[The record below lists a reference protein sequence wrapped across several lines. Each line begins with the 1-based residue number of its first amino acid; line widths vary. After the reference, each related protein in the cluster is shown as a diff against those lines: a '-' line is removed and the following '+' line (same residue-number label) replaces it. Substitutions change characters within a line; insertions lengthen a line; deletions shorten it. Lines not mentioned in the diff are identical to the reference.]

1 MDHSPLGGLTLP
13 AGPRW
18 MHRLATTVRPS
29 AAMPTR
35 AAPQVSTTAPQA
47 PPPAG
52 TVYTYDAHPLYAL
65 DMTLESD
72 RQRFHDELSLLTSLQ
87 GIVNRD
93 VVRLLL
99 FTQAVDE
106 YWVEK
111 LRAPGGMLEGMVF
124 VQVPDLVSLVSSF
137 RSLLRGAVVWDP
149 AVPATHTVAY
159 TIAGAEDLVVL
170 RYDPTAGA
178 LYHHLVSSGQIAVGK
193 RLLHADG
200 TSVFTGQGTIPET
213 SLAST
218 GSAKVDAQLW
228 AKVHYLDAGL
238 TNPMYL
244 YAAAMDGFW
253 FALHTFLEPSQFASL
268 PWLSAL
274 EDRDFFIAKRAFF
287 YDMSPW
293 TDEAPR
299 DDPGQPLGTDYQ
311 AWLQILASAARR
323 ASGTFFA
330 HNGLGSLKYCD
341 LSAIAPALTSRH
353 ECVALE
359 HTRTAVVSAF
369 NGFSDYGVL
378 IPSVA
383 NTSAYRHHPP
393 IALAQNPPP
402 LDEKDMAARGYL
414 DADGLV
420 TPKVYLLLT
429 MADYDAIQYL
439 LAYAPLVWEDPNR
452 GALPL
457 AWGINPNHLSSEQ
470 GAVAWRHL
478 YATKTANDYFVGWA
492 GGGAGYLHPNRL
504 VAPRPPSGFGTNVH
518 GWLAYAAPYYRR
530 FDYRVSSF
538 LYATE
543 PLDPSVLDGYA
554 TLSPIGNAVVSFVA
568 EDVRAY
574 PQLVEG
580 VPFVS
585 IIRGSGTSGDEVH
598 GRVDPAKLAVSPL
611 FLAVTPGLYK
621 TPTEVRAFYDSIRA
635 ERPAY
640 HYEAVDPYTFF
651 FLAHRHL
658 TRPTAPP
665 RQAAQ
670 FLSQSVP
677 LTMRAGESYTA
688 SVTMR
693 NTGTAAWTRAAQY
706 LLGAQNPQDNLTWG
720 FARAKLPPMPA
731 VIAAGER
738 VTFTFT
744 VKAPATPGRHNFQW
758 QMVQEHVAW
767 FGDMTQ
773 NVAVA
778 VQA

>member
-1 MDHSPLGGLTLP
+1 M
-13 AGPRW
+13 
-18 MHRLATTVRPS
+18 
-29 AAMPTR
+29 
-35 AAPQVSTTAPQA
+35 
-47 PPPAG
+47 
-52 TVYTYDAHPLYAL
+52 
-65 DMTLESD
+65 
-72 RQRFHDELSLLTSLQ
+72 
-87 GIVNRD
+87 
-93 VVRLLL
+93 
-99 FTQAVDE
+99 
-106 YWVEK
+106 
-111 LRAPGGMLEGMVF
+111 
-124 VQVPDLVSLVSSF
+124 
-137 RSLLRGAVVWDP
+137 
-149 AVPATHTVAY
+149 
-159 TIAGAEDLVVL
+159 
-170 RYDPTAGA
+170 
-178 LYHHLVSSGQIAVGK
+178 
-193 RLLHADG
+193 
-200 TSVFTGQGTIPET
+200 
-213 SLAST
+213 AST

-268 PWLSAL
+268 LWLSAL

-287 YDMSPW
+287 CDMSPW

-299 DDPGQPLGTDYQ
+299 DDLGQPLGTDYR

-353 ECVALE
+353 DCVALE
-359 HTRTAVVSAF
+359 YTRTAVVSAF
-369 NGFSDYGVL
+369 NGFSDYGVV

-383 NTSAYRHHPP
+383 NTSAYRHHTP

-457 AWGINPNHLSSEQ
+457 AWSINPNHLSSEQ

-478 YATKTANDYFVGWA
+478 YATRTANDYFVGWA

-504 VAPRPPSGFGTNVH
+504 VAPRSPSGFGTNVH

-543 PLDPSVLDGYA
+543 PLDPLVLDGYA
-554 TLSPIGNAVVSFVA
+554 I
-568 EDVRAY
+568 
-574 PQLVEG
+574 
-580 VPFVS
+580 
-585 IIRGSGTSGDEVH
+585 
-598 GRVDPAKLAVSPL
+598 
-611 FLAVTPGLYK
+611 
-621 TPTEVRAFYDSIRA
+621 
-635 ERPAY
+635 
-640 HYEAVDPYTFF
+640 
-651 FLAHRHL
+651 
-658 TRPTAPP
+658 
-665 RQAAQ
+665 
-670 FLSQSVP
+670 LSQSVP
-677 LTMRAGESYTA
+677 LTMGAGESYTA

-693 NTGTAAWTRAAQY
+693 NTGTVAWTRAAQY
-706 LLGAQNPQDNLTWG
+706 LLGSQNPQDNLTWG
-720 FARAKLPPMPA
+720 FTRAKLPPMPA

-738 VTFTFT
+738 VTLTFM